1 MKFMGTWL
9 SYEDG
14 QFGTWQLA
22 KMSGDSGGN
31 GDGSIE
37 GVLEVSR
44 LHTWEDNGVF
54 SRSWK
59 RRNKFQGEK

>member
-1 MKFMGTWL
+1 MKLMGKL
-9 SYEDG
+9 LCYEDG
-14 QFGTWQLA
+14 QFRSWQLA
-22 KMSGDSGGN
+22 EISGVVGGN
-31 GDGSIE
+31 EDGSIE

-59 RRNKFQGEK
+59 RRNKFPGEK